1 VTIFLNQCK
10 HGVWSLVVVSALFCG
25 LFAASPALAQ
35 DASKNSDGAY
45 TPPPKLNP
53 KAVRIT
59 IYRADQ
65 GASQGVARLTINGR
79 YHAALQRGKYTD
91 LCMLPSELTMTA
103 HIVQASDTAENQKYG
118 LSLRTKAGESY
129 FASIDENG
137 HHIAVISPV
146 GKEKALIDLQKMRRQ
161 ALVTSRV
168 PGLLDCEEEAAVAPT
183 VPVATPAAPA
193 QAPTTQ
199 IKTQETV
206 LSIDSVFGFGKSDVK
221 SITGEGREALDQLI
235 ASLQRQYGSLDKVKA
250 TVVGHSD
257 LMGSPSANLHL
268 SQARAQAVRE
278 YLIKGGL
285 NPDKLGSDGHGDR
298 EPVVANCDKTINL
311 ENIECNKPN
320 RRVVVAVQAL
330 DR

>member
-1 VTIFLNQCK
+1 V
-10 HGVWSLVVVSALFCG
+10 GALFCG
-25 LFAASPALAQ
+25 VFAAPPALAQ

-45 TPPPKLNP
+45 TPPQKLNP

-91 LCMLPSELTMTA
+91 LCMLPSEITMTA

-129 FASIDENG
+129 FASIDENA

-146 GKEKALIDLQKMRRQ
+146 GKEKALIDLQNMRRQ

-168 PGLLDCEEEAAVAPT
+168 PGLLDCEEEAAAVAPT
-183 VPVATPAAPA
+183 APVATPVAPVQAATA
-193 QAPTTQ
+193 AQ
-199 IKTQETV
+199 IKIQETV
-206 LSIDSVFGFGKSDVK
+206 LSTDSVFGFGKSDVK